1 MKNFMIILVCIISF
15 NQLSAKPRKVV
26 VVKTQPAKV
35 HYTKPYYCKVQP
47 VRNNVI
53 VVKSSC
59 PSPNH
64 IWIDGDWIW
73 DNQSN
78 QYVYVEGK
86 WIVPNV
92 GKVWVPGHWKN
103 TQYGWFW
110 RKGHWR

>member
-1 MKNFMIILVCIISF
+1 M
-15 NQLSAKPRKVV
+15 
-26 VVKTQPAKV
+26 
-35 HYTKPYYCKVQP
+35 QP

-53 VVKSSC
+53 VVRPSC

-86 WIVPNV
+86 WIIPNV

-103 TQYGWFW
+103 TQNGWFW
-110 RKGHWR
+110 KKGHWR